1 MPGNSVFNRYF
12 QRLHCPWLAAVPC
25 HSARLELSPVKAAPK
40 AILVSAGE
48 ASGEYYAAE
57 LVAQLKEQFPDCDF
71 FGCAGP
77 KLRKA
82 GVRAVVRTEDLAV
95 VGLVEVLH
103 HLPRIWQRFQ
113 TLIAAAQE
121 TKPALAILTDSPDFH
136 FRVAAKMKK
145 QGVPVLWLVAPQV
158 WAWRKGRV
166 KTMRKVIDSLLCI
179 FPFEVA
185 FFSQHQVP
193 AKFIGHPLAL
203 RVKPSFSREEFFRKH
218 NLPLH
223 RPLIAML
230 PGSRSSEAM
239 RHLPELRRAA
249 EILSRERQ
257 MSFLLPT
264 SPTIGTGRFNEALV
278 GSPIRAIEGE
288 AWDTMAHC
296 DVALAASGTVTVEAA
311 LLGAPMV
318 TYYRVTPLSWAIGKV
333 LVDVPFYAMVNL
345 IAERSIVKE
354 LMQDDMTGENLAAET
369 VRILDNPDVRA
380 KMKEDLCGVAA
391 KLAFDGDPIA
401 HAASEVVRLLEVR
414 N

>member
-1 MPGNSVFNRYF
+1 MT
-12 QRLHCPWLAAVPC
+12 
-25 HSARLELSPVKAAPK
+25 APPR

-57 LVAQLKEQFPDCDF
+57 LVAQLKQQWPDCDF

-77 KLRKA
+77 RLRAA

-103 HLPRIWQRFQ
+103 HLPRIWQRFR
-113 TLIAAAQE
+113 TLIAAAKHA
-121 TKPALAILTDSPDFH
+121 KPALAILTDSPDFH
-136 FRVAAKMKK
+136 FRVAAKLKA
-145 QGVPVLWLVAPQV
+145 QSVPVLWLVAPQV

-166 KTMRKVIDSLLCI
+166 RTMRRVIDSLLCI
-179 FPFEVA
+179 FPFEEA
-185 FFSQHQVP
+185 FFREHHVS
-193 AKFIGHPLAL
+193 AKFIGHPLAS
-203 RVKPSFSREEFFRKH
+203 RVRPSMTRQEFFTKH

-230 PGSRSSEAM
+230 PGSRPSEAM

-249 EILSRERQ
+249 EILSRDRAL
-257 MSFLLPT
+257 SFLLPA
-264 SPTIGTGRFNEALV
+264 SPTCGAARFTEALA

-288 AWDTMAHC
+288 AWDVMAHC

-318 TYYRVTPLSWAIGKV
+318 TYYRVTPVSWALGKV

-345 IAERSIVKE
+345 IAERRIVPE
-354 LMQDDMTGENLAAET
+354 LMQSDMTGERLAAET
-369 VRILDNPDVRA
+369 TRLLDDTEARA
-380 KMKEDLCGVAA
+380 KMKEDLAQVAA
-391 KLAFDGDPIA
+391 KLAFQGDPIA
-401 HAASEVVRLLEVR
+401 HAAREVVRLLKVR

>member
-1 MPGNSVFNRYF
+1 MKS
-12 QRLHCPWLAAVPC
+12 
-25 HSARLELSPVKAAPK
+25 APK

-57 LVAQLKEQFPDCDF
+57 LVAQLKQQFPECDF

-77 KLRKA
+77 KLRQA
-82 GVRAVVRTEDLAV
+82 GVRAVIRTEDLAV

-113 TLIAAAQE
+113 TLIAAAKE
-121 TKPALAILTDSPDFH
+121 SKPALAILTDSPDFH

-179 FPFEVA
+179 FPFEVD
-185 FFSQHQVP
+185 FFSRHQVP

-203 RVKPSFSREEFFRKH
+203 RVKPSLTREEFFRKH
-218 NLPLH
+218 NLPLD

-230 PGSRSSEAM
+230 PGSRQSEAM
-239 RHLPELRRAA
+239 RHLPELKRAA
-249 EILSRERQ
+249 AILSRGSAGTAGAGE

-264 SPTIGTGRFNEALV
+264 SPTIGAGRFNDALA

-333 LVDVPFYAMVNL
+333 LVDVPFYSMVNL
-345 IAERSIVKE
+345 IAERRIVSE
-354 LMQDDMTGENLAAET
+354 LMQDEMTGENLAAET
-369 VRILDNPDVRA
+369 IRLLDNVEVRA
-380 KMKEDLCGVAA
+380 KMKEDLRGVAA
-391 KLAFDGDPIA
+391 TLACDGDPIT
-401 HAASEVVRLLEVR
+401 HAAREVVRLLKGR
-414 N
+414 D